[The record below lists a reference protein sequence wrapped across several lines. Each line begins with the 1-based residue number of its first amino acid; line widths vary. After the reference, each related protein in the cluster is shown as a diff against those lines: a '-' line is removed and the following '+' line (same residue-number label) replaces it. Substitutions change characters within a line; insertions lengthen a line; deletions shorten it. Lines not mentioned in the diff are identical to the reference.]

1 MKPTS
6 KMSNAEKALYYK
18 ELKRKKNN
26 PFLYKLIPK
35 QTAFVYAMAVCYI
48 CVELNSCKTVAIPE
62 HLHLDNVKSL
72 E

>member
-26 PFLYKLIPK
+26 PFLHKLIPK
-35 QTAFVYAMAVCYI
+35 KTACVYAMAVRYI
-48 CVELNSCKTVAIPE
+48 CVEINPCKTVAIPE
-62 HLHLDNVKSL
+62 HLHLDIVKSL